1 MAIIRHSGE
10 QSENFRKGDVMSIGS
25 RLVVAFMSALVLSA
39 CATQPEIPYDKSQAA
54 NIKTI
59 GILTPSMPGKPTIW
73 LASDIGQSFGLIGA
87 LVDASIQAHRDDV
100 FWKSIDGDQHPP
112 RTAFL
117 NALSGSLRQRG
128 FAVQEVAV
136 TRPDGK
142 FLSAYPKSG
151 GGVDAYLDIAFIG
164 SGYGY
169 VAAAMGKATPFR
181 PFAYVQCRLVRA
193 SDGATLMEDTV
204 LDNPINAPKTVVTV
218 APDPSYAFTNF
229 DALNADPT
237 KAVAGMDEAFQKA
250 ADTVG
255 DLLH

>member
-1 MAIIRHSGE
+1 
-10 QSENFRKGDVMSIGS
+10 MSIGS
-25 RLVVAFMSALVLSA
+25 RLAITLVSALVLSA

-54 NIKTI
+54 NIRTI
-59 GILTPSMPGKPTIW
+59 GILTPSMPAQPTIW
-73 LASDIGQSFGLIGA
+73 LASDAGQSFGLIGA
-87 LVDASIQAHRDDV
+87 LVDAGVQAHRDEV
-100 FWKSIDGDQHPP
+100 FWKSIGGDQHPP

-117 NALSGSLRQRG
+117 NALSASLRQRG

-142 FLSAYPKSG
+142 LLSVYPKSG
-151 GGVDAYLDIAFIG
+151 GGVDAYLDIAFTG

-181 PFAYVQCRLVRA
+181 PFVYVRCRLVRA

-204 LDNPINAPKTVVTV
+204 LDNPINAPRTVVTV
-218 APDPSYAFTNF
+218 APNPTYEFTNF
-229 DALNADPT
+229 AALNAAPNQ
-237 KAVAGMDEAFQKA
+237 AMAGMDDAFQKA
-250 ADTVG
+250 ADTVA

>member
-1 MAIIRHSGE
+1 
-10 QSENFRKGDVMSIGS
+10 MSIGS
-25 RLVVAFMSALVLSA
+25 RLAVTLLSALVLTA
-39 CATQPEIPYDKSQAA
+39 CATQPEVPYDKSQAA

-59 GILTPSMPGKPTIW
+59 GILTPSMPAKPTIW

-87 LVDASIQAHRDDV
+87 LVDAGVQAHRDDA

-117 NALSGSLRQRG
+117 NALSASLRQRG
-128 FAVQEVAV
+128 FVVQKVAV

-142 FLSAYPKSG
+142 LLSAYPKSSA
-151 GGVDAYLDIAFIG
+151 GVDAYLDIAFTG

-181 PFAYVQCRLVRA
+181 PFVYVQCRLVRA

-218 APDPSYAFTNF
+218 APNPTYEFTNF

-237 KAVAGMDEAFQKA
+237 KAVAGMDDAFQKA